1 MTAPTH
7 VGDARQRRS
16 PRSRASDDYPRP
28 TLVRD
33 SWRCLDGEWQFGYDD
48 HDRGVAEGWFAP
60 DRAAEFD
67 RVIVV
72 PYPPESPASGIGD
85 TGFHPVVW
93 YRRVFDAADLLDRPL
108 GPDERLLVHFGAVD
122 HAATVWFDGVF
133 VGQHVGGQTPFWVDV
148 ANLVRDGQR
157 HVIVVRAEEDPRD
170 RSLLRGK
177 QDWQPEPHGIWYHR
191 TTGIWQTVWVEAVP
205 RQRIADLAW
214 LPDLDA
220 ASVLCEVEL
229 AAWPDSPLEVEV
241 TLSLDGA
248 DVARTSFTVAS
259 RNARH
264 SIGVK
269 ELASARGRERLVW
282 RPDRPTLLDAEVVL
296 RAGGGDGAA
305 VDRVGSY
312 LGLRSV
318 GVAEGR
324 FELNGEPIYVRGV
337 LDQGYRADTHLA
349 NRGSDALRR
358 EVELV
363 RELGFNT
370 VRMHQ
375 KAEDPRF
382 LYWADR
388 LGVMVWGET
397 ANAHEYTPRS
407 AELLTTEWSALV
419 RRDRSHPS
427 IVAWVP
433 INESWGVDEIGQE
446 PAQQAFAAAI
456 AALTRSIDPSR
467 LVLSNEG
474 WHHVD
479 SDIVGV
485 HDYASKPK
493 VLRERYG
500 DLAAVHRTLAG
511 PGPAKRRLILTTR
524 QRERFDRGEAPLMLT
539 EFGGVGYAGAGAK
552 SWGYSTV
559 SSDESYE
566 RLLRSLFDAV
576 RSCEP
581 VAGYC
586 YTQLVDCAQEA
597 NGLLRDDGTPKLPI
611 EAIRRVVIGR

>member
-1 MTAPTH
+1 VTDPH
-7 VGDARQRRS
+7 L
-16 PRSRASDDYPRP
+16 PRASDDYPRP
-28 TLVRD
+28 MLVRD
-33 SWRCLDGEWQFGYDD
+33 RWRSLDGEWQFGYDD
-48 HDRGVAEGWFAP
+48 DDRGVADGWYAP
-60 DRAAEFD
+60 DHAAPFD
-67 RVIVV
+67 RVITV
-72 PYPPESPASGIGD
+72 PFPPESPASGIAD

-93 YRRVFDAADLLDRPL
+93 YRRLVAAGDLHDGPL
-108 GPDERLLVHFGAVD
+108 GYGERLLIHFGAVD

-133 VGQHVGGQTPFWVDV
+133 VGSHEGGQTPFWADV
-148 ANLVRDGQR
+148 ADLLRGDDADGADDT

-177 QDWQPEPHGIWYHR
+177 QDWQLEPHGIWYHR
-191 TTGIWQTVWVEAVP
+191 STGIWQTVWAEPAP
-205 RQRIADLAW
+205 RQRITDVSW
-214 LPDLDA
+214 IPELDTA
-220 ASVLCEVEL
+220 AVAFEIEL
-229 AAWPDSPLEVEV
+229 AVWPEGPLEVEV
-241 TLSLDGA
+241 ILALDGA
-248 DVARTSFTVAS
+248 
-259 RNARH
+259 
-264 SIGVK
+264 
-269 ELASARGRERLVW
+269 ELARASFAVDGRSARRSIPVRGLDKPDSRVRLLW
-282 RPDRPTLLDAEVVL
+282 SPGQPTLVDAEVVL
-296 RAGGGDGAA
+296 RTHGR
-305 VDRVGSY
+305 DRVVLDRVRSY

-318 GVAEGR
+318 GVAEGQ
-324 FELNGEPIYVRGV
+324 FLLNGEPTYVRAV
-337 LDQGYRADTHLA
+337 LDQGYRLDTHLA
-349 NRGSDALRR
+349 NRGSDELRR

-407 AELLTTEWSALV
+407 AELLTSEWTALV

-427 IVAWVP
+427 IVVWVP
-433 INESWGVDEIGQE
+433 INESWGVDEIDQE
-446 PAQQAFAAAI
+446 PTQQAFAAAVTE
-456 AALTRSIDPSR
+456 LTRSLDPSR
-467 LVLSNEG
+467 PVMSNEG

-485 HDYASKPK
+485 HDYAAKPE
-493 VLRERYG
+493 VIRERYG

-511 PGPAKRRLILTTR
+511 PGPAKRKLILNRR

-539 EFGGVGYAGAGAK
+539 EFGGVGYAGGRAK

-559 SSDESYE
+559 SSDDDYE
-566 RLLRSLFDAV
+566 RLLRVLFDAV

-586 YTQLVDCAQEA
+586 YTQLMDCAQEA
-597 NGLLRDDGTPKLPI
+597 NGLLREDGTPKLPVD
-611 EAIRRVVIGR
+611 AIRGIVSGR